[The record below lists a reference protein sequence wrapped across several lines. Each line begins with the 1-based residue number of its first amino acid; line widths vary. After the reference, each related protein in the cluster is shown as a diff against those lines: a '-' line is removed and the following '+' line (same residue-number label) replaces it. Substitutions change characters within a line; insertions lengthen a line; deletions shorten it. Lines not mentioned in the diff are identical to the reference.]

1 MAGLGG
7 VQPYLAEAG
16 VGELAGEVLGVVTG
30 QAVGGVPTR
39 SRPGQALGEHRAAA
53 SAPEGLA
60 AYHARIRALAA
71 GVPAAHR
78 EAVAAFLAAA
88 AAAAAGEI
96 SR

>member
-1 MAGLGG
+1 VAGLGG

-16 VGELAGEVLGVVTG
+16 VGQLGGEVLGLVAG
-30 QAVGGVPTR
+30 QAVDGVPAR
-39 SRPGQALGEHRAAA
+39 SRPGQALG
-53 SAPEGLA
+53 
-60 AYHARIRALAA
+60 
-71 GVPAAHR
+71 